1 MAIKFTNFLRL
12 KKNSINEQNKII
24 NDNNN
29 LDTID
34 LKLKQ
39 LRDINI
45 KNTTAN
51 VKTMLEFLGALDN
64 TKSTITINSVAL
76 ANPFYNKNISE
87 ILVENDIELLNYN
100 GIYIIPSINVKKIS
114 SNSNSIIDFN
124 SLYSLKLDNE
134 IEITN
139 LTFNNLG
146 YNNIAINID
155 SDNVLFE
162 NCIFNSLQG
171 SIIGKYERYV
181 NIDDEI
187 IESIV
192 SINKFES
199 VLVKGFISGI
209 SLFKNI
215 SGLTH
220 LTIILNDDME
230 LNNNILFDTVSNIN
244 NVLITSE
251 NLLGYEGIGLC
262 GGIVDYNM
270 YSSLYDFRYR
280 GIYNS
285 SNIMNSNCKLGALS
299 VDNGIITANDGQA
312 EYKPFKF
319 NIDSCFNI
327 NLNVIDSGG
336 NIINSNNIQLQV
348 EDGVLETELEDC
360 YSYSLNGKYNI
371 LDDYKLLSSV
381 VKVTNNIE
389 LDRDVE
395 VVMLYPD
402 KTFNVILPP
411 EGNFKIIIKD
421 ILGTANVYPITIK
434 PTPNLRQFIIFGGGT
449 HHELLMDTANFK
461 LTFIYDSNTNTWDVV

>member
-1 MAIKFTNFLRL
+1 MAIRFTNFLRL
-12 KKNSINEQNKII
+12 KKSSINEQNKII

-155 SDNVLFE
+155 SDNVFFE

-251 NLLGYEGIGLC
+251 NLLEYEGIGLC

-299 VDNGIITANDGQA
+299 VDNGIITANAGQA

-348 EDGVLETELEDC
+348 EDGVLETELKDC

-381 VKVTNNIE
+381 VEVTNNIE

-421 ILGTANVYPITIK
+421 ILGTADVYPITIK
-434 PTPNLRQFIIFGGGT
+434 PTPNLRQFIRFGGRA